1 MVASTA
7 PSASL
12 GAGFGPMYVNGRW
25 TDSSSGETFE
35 VVNPATESV
44 LSRISAGSAQDVD
57 RAVGAA
63 RAQFDGGDWSK
74 VSGPQR
80 SRLLYRLADLLERD
94 KEYLAKLESATVGK
108 PLFEPTMLDI
118 PNAIDTFRYFA
129 GWADKIE
136 GRTIPTAGAFGRPV
150 FNYTL
155 REPVGVIGAITPWN
169 APTMIAAWKL
179 APALAAGCTVVMK
192 PSEEAPLTTLHLARL
207 VEEAGFP
214 AGVFNVVTGLGE
226 VAGAALARH
235 PGIDKIS
242 FTGSPEVG
250 REIQKVAADG
260 FKRVT
265 LELGGKTPH
274 IVLADAA
281 MDAAIGGVAIGLFA
295 NSGQICAA
303 GTRVLVH
310 RSRYEDILEGL
321 GAAANGVKQ
330 GDPFD
335 PQTQMGALV
344 SRKQLERVASYVK
357 IGLEEGAKVV
367 AGGERRGGKGYF
379 FKPTILSNVNNDMRI
394 AQEEIFGPVGAVM
407 PFDDV
412 EEAVRLANATR
423 YGLSASVW
431 TRDVNAAHSIAAR
444 VRAGTVWINGW
455 GAIDPR
461 LPWGGFKTSG
471 IGRELGERGLDA
483 CTEEKVVTV
492 VM

>member
-1 MVASTA
+1 MAASTA
-7 PSASL
+7 PASL
-12 GAGFGPMYVNGRW
+12 GAGFRQMYVNGKW

-44 LSRISAGSAQDVD
+44 LSRIAAGSAKDVD
-57 RAVGAA
+57 RAVAAA
-63 RAQFDGGDWSK
+63 REQFDGGEWSK

-80 SRLLYRLADLLERD
+80 SRLLNRLADLLERD
-94 KEYLAKLESATVGK
+94 KEQLAQLESATVGK

-150 FNYTL
+150 FNYTI

-179 APALAAGCTVVMK
+179 APALATGCTVVMK
-192 PSEEAPLTTLHLARL
+192 PSEESPLTTLHLAKL

-303 GTRVLVH
+303 GTRILVH
-310 RSRYEDILEGL
+310 RSKYEQMLEGL
-321 GAAANGVKQ
+321 GAAANGVRQ

-344 SRKQLERVASYVK
+344 SRKQLDRVAGYVK
-357 IGLEEGAKVV
+357 LGVEEGAKVV
-367 AGGERRGGKGYF
+367 AGGDRRSGKGYF
-379 FKPTILSNVNNDMRI
+379 FKPTILSNVRNDMRV

-431 TRDVNAAHSIAAR
+431 TRDINAAHAIAAR

-471 IGRELGERGLDA
+471 IGRELGARGLDA

>member
-1 MVASTA
+1 MVTPIPAST
-7 PSASL
+7 PV
-12 GAGFGPMYVNGRW
+12 GTGFRQMYVNGKW
-25 TDSSSGETFE
+25 TDSSSGETLD
-35 VVNPATESV
+35 VINPATETV
-44 LSRISAGSAQDVD
+44 LSTIPAASAQDVD
-57 RAVGAA
+57 RAVAAA
-63 RAQFDGGDWSK
+63 RGQFDGGEWSK
-74 VSGPQR
+74 MPGPQR
-80 SRLLYRLADLLERD
+80 GRLLYRLADLLERD
-94 KEYLAKLESATVGK
+94 REYLAKLESATVGK

-118 PNAIDTFRYFA
+118 PNTIDTMRYFA

-150 FNYTL
+150 FNYTI

-192 PSEEAPLTTLHLARL
+192 PSEEAPLTTLHMAKLI
-207 VEEAGFP
+207 EEAGFP

-250 REIQKVAADG
+250 REIQKAAADG

-281 MDAAIGGVAIGLFA
+281 LDAAIGGVAMGLFA

-303 GTRVLVH
+303 GTRIFVH
-310 RSRYEDILEGL
+310 RSRYEQVLEGL
-321 GAAANGVKQ
+321 GAAANGVRQ
-330 GDPFD
+330 GDPFS
-335 PQTQMGALV
+335 PETQMGALV
-344 SRKQLERVASYVK
+344 SQKQLDRVAGYVK
-357 IGLEEGAKVV
+357 LGVEEGAKVV
-367 AGGERRGGKGYF
+367 AGGERRSGKGYF
-379 FKPTILSNVNNDMRI
+379 FKPTILTNVRNDMRV
-394 AQEEIFGPVGAVM
+394 AQEEIFGPVGALM
-407 PFDDV
+407 AFDEVD
-412 EEAVRLANATR
+412 EAVRLANATR

-431 TRDVNAAHSIAAR
+431 TRDITAAHSIAAR

-483 CTEEKVVTV
+483 CTEEKVVSV

>member
-1 MVASTA
+1 MATSTSSAASV
-7 PSASL
+7 
-12 GAGFGPMYVNGRW
+12 GAGFRQMFVNGKW
-25 TDSSSGETFE
+25 VDSSSGATFD
-35 VVNPATESV
+35 VINPATETV
-44 LSRISAGSAQDVD
+44 LSSVSAGATPDVD
-57 RAVGAA
+57 RAVAAA
-63 RAQFDGGDWSK
+63 RAQFDGGEWSK
-74 VSGPQR
+74 MPGAQR
-80 SRLLYRLADLLERD
+80 GRLLYRLAELLERD
-94 KEYLAKLESATVGK
+94 REYLAKLESATVGK
-108 PLFEPTMLDI
+108 PLFEPTLLDI
-118 PNAIDTFRYFA
+118 PNTIDTVRYFA

-136 GRTIPTAGAFGRPV
+136 GRSIPTAGAFGRPTL
-150 FNYTL
+150 NYTI

-179 APALAAGCTVVMK
+179 APALAAGCTMVMK
-192 PSEEAPLTTLHLARL
+192 PSEEAPLTTLHIAKLI
-207 VEEAGFP
+207 EEAEFP

-250 REIQKVAADG
+250 QEILRAAAEG

-274 IVLADAA
+274 IVLSDAA
-281 MDAAIGGVAIGLFA
+281 LEAAVGGVAMGLFA

-303 GTRVLVH
+303 GTRIFVQ
-310 RSRYEDILEGL
+310 RPRYEQLLEGL
-321 GAAANGVKQ
+321 GAAANSVKQ

-335 PQTQMGALV
+335 PETRMGALV
-344 SRKQLERVASYVK
+344 SKKQLERVTGYVK
-357 IGLEEGAKVV
+357 LGVQEGAKVV
-367 AGGERRGGKGYF
+367 AGGDRRSGKGYF
-379 FKPTILSNVNNDMRI
+379 FKPTILANVRNDMRI
-394 AQEEIFGPVGAVM
+394 AQDEIFGPVGAVM

-412 EEAVRLANATR
+412 DEAVRLANATR

-431 TRDVNAAHSIAAR
+431 TRDINAAHSIAAR

-471 IGRELGERGLDA
+471 IGRELGTRGLDA

>member
-1 MVASTA
+1 MAASTA
-7 PSASL
+7 SSASL
-12 GAGFGPMYVNGRW
+12 GAGFGQMYVNGRW
-25 TDSSSGETFE
+25 SDSSSGETFE
-35 VVNPATESV
+35 VINPATESV

-63 RAQFDGGDWSK
+63 RAQFDGGEWSK
-74 VSGPQR
+74 FTGPQR

-118 PNAIDTFRYFA
+118 PNTIDTFRYFA

-150 FNYTL
+150 FNYTI

-192 PSEEAPLTTLHLARL
+192 PSEEAPLTTLHLAKL

-250 REIQKVAADG
+250 REIQKAAADG

-281 MDAAIGGVAIGLFA
+281 MDAAIAGVAIGLFA

-310 RSRYEDILEGL
+310 RSRYEHMLEGL
-321 GAAANGVKQ
+321 GGAANGLKQ

-344 SRKQLERVASYVK
+344 SRKQLDRVAGYVK

-367 AGGERRGGKGYF
+367 AGGDRRSGKGYF
-379 FKPTILSNVNNDMRI
+379 FKPTILSNVTNDMRI

-431 TRDVNAAHSIAAR
+431 TRDINAAHAIAAR

-471 IGRELGERGLDA
+471 IGRELGARGLDA

>member
-1 MVASTA
+1 MAASVPTTPA
-7 PSASL
+7 L
-12 GAGFGPMYVNGRW
+12 GAEFCEMYIGGKW
-25 TDSSSGETFE
+25 TTSTSGETLE
-35 VVNPATESV
+35 IINPATETV
-44 LSRISAGSAQDVD
+44 LSSICAGSPQDVD
-57 RAVGAA
+57 KAVTAA
-63 RAQFDGGDWSK
+63 RAQFDGGEWSK
-74 VSGPQR
+74 MSGAQR
-80 SRLLYRLADLLERD
+80 SRLLYQLADRLERD

-118 PNAIDTFRYFA
+118 PNAIDTVRYFA

-136 GRTIPTAGAFGRPV
+136 GRTIPTGGAFGRPTL
-150 FNYTL
+150 NYTI

-192 PSEEAPLTTLHLARL
+192 PSEEAPLTTLHIAKLM
-207 VEEAGFP
+207 EEVGFP

-242 FTGSPEVG
+242 FTGSPEIG
-250 REIQKVAADG
+250 REIQKAAADG

-265 LELGGKTPH
+265 LELGGKTPQ
-274 IVLADAA
+274 IVLADAETS
-281 MDAAIGGVAIGLFA
+281 AAVAGVAMGLFA

-303 GTRVLVH
+303 GTRVFVH
-310 RSRYEDILEGL
+310 RSKYQQVLEGL
-321 GAAANGVKQ
+321 GAAAGAVRQ
-330 GDPFD
+330 GDPFNPD
-335 PQTQMGALV
+335 TNMGALV
-344 SRKQLERVASYVK
+344 SKKQLDRVAGYVK
-357 IGLEEGAKVV
+357 LGVQEGAKVV
-367 AGGERRGGKGYF
+367 AGGERRSGKGYF
-379 FKPTILSNVNNDMRI
+379 FKPTILANVTNDMRV

-407 PFDDV
+407 AFDDT
-412 EEAVRLANATR
+412 EEAIRLANATR
-423 YGLSASVW
+423 YGLSACVW
-431 TRDVNAAHSIAAR
+431 TRDITTAHSIAGR

-471 IGRELGERGLDA
+471 IGRELGARGLDA

-492 VM
+492 LM

>member
-1 MVASTA
+1 MA
-7 PSASL
+7 PPNPSSESL
-12 GAGFGPMYVNGRW
+12 GAGFRQMYVNGKW
-25 TDSSSGETFE
+25 TDSSSGETFD

-44 LSRISAGSAQDVD
+44 LSSISAGSKQDVD
-57 RAVGAA
+57 KAVAAA
-63 RAQFDGGDWSK
+63 RAQFDGGEWSK
-74 VSGPQR
+74 MAGPQR
-80 SRLLYRLADLLERD
+80 GRLLYRLADLLERD
-94 KEYLAKLESATVGK
+94 KEYLA
-108 PLFEPTMLDI
+108 MLDI
-118 PNAIDTFRYFA
+118 PNSIDTIRYFA

-136 GRTIPTAGAFGRPV
+136 GRTIPTAGVFGRPV
-150 FNYTL
+150 FNYTI

-179 APALAAGCTVVMK
+179 APALAAGCTLVMK
-192 PSEEAPLTTLHLARL
+192 PSEEAPLTTLHIAKLI
-207 VEEAGFP
+207 EEAGFP

-235 PGIDKIS
+235 PDIDKIS

-250 REIQKVAADG
+250 REIQKAAADG

-274 IVLADAA
+274 IVLSDAA
-281 MDAAIGGVAIGLFA
+281 MDAAVGGVAMGLFA

-303 GTRVLVH
+303 GTRVFVH
-310 RSRYEDILEGL
+310 RSRFEQLLEGL

-330 GDPFD
+330 GDPFN
-335 PQTQMGALV
+335 PETQMGALV
-344 SRKQLERVASYVK
+344 SQKQLDRVAGYVK
-357 IGLEEGAKVV
+357 LGVEEGAKVV
-367 AGGERRGGKGYF
+367 AGGDRRSGKGYF
-379 FKPTILSNVNNDMRI
+379 FKPTILTNVRNDMRV

-412 EEAVRLANATR
+412 DEAVRLANATR

-431 TRDVNAAHSIAAR
+431 TRDINAAHSIAAR

-471 IGRELGERGLDA
+471 IGRELGVRGIDA
-483 CTEEKVVTV
+483 CTEDKVVTV

>member
-1 MVASTA
+1 MATSTSSAASV
-7 PSASL
+7 
-12 GAGFGPMYVNGRW
+12 GAGFRQMFVNGKW
-25 TDSSSGETFE
+25 VDSSSGATFD
-35 VVNPATESV
+35 VINPATETV
-44 LSRISAGSAQDVD
+44 LSSVSAGATPDVD
-57 RAVGAA
+57 RAVAAA
-63 RAQFDGGDWSK
+63 RAQFDGGEWSK
-74 VSGPQR
+74 MPGAQR
-80 SRLLYRLADLLERD
+80 GRLLYRLAELLERD
-94 KEYLAKLESATVGK
+94 REYLAKPESATVGK
-108 PLFEPTMLDI
+108 PLFQPTLLDI
-118 PNAIDTFRYFA
+118 PNTIDTVRYFA

-136 GRTIPTAGAFGRPV
+136 GRSIPTAGAFGRPTL
-150 FNYTL
+150 NYTI

-179 APALAAGCTVVMK
+179 APALAAGCTMVMK
-192 PSEEAPLTTLHLARL
+192 PSEEAPLTTLHIAKLI
-207 VEEAGFP
+207 EEAEFP

-250 REIQKVAADG
+250 QEILRAAAEG

-274 IVLADAA
+274 IVLSDAA
-281 MDAAIGGVAIGLFA
+281 LEAAVGGVAMGLFA

-303 GTRVLVH
+303 GTRIFVQ
-310 RSRYEDILEGL
+310 RPRYEQLLEGL
-321 GAAANGVKQ
+321 GAAANSVKQ

-335 PQTQMGALV
+335 PETRMGALV
-344 SRKQLERVASYVK
+344 SKKQLERVTGYVK
-357 IGLEEGAKVV
+357 LGVQEGAKVV
-367 AGGERRGGKGYF
+367 AGGDRRSGKGYF
-379 FKPTILSNVNNDMRI
+379 FKPTILANVRNDMRI
-394 AQEEIFGPVGAVM
+394 AQDEIFGPVGAVM

-412 EEAVRLANATR
+412 DEAVRLANATR

-431 TRDVNAAHSIAAR
+431 TRDINAAHSIAAR

-471 IGRELGERGLDA
+471 IGRELGTRGLDA